1 MTNTFSPEESAARA
15 MLLLHSK
22 SPLDAIETMNAVR
35 DATAQVFAN
44 NPDPSDAQLDAAVQ
58 HAIQSLGYV
67 TDLATLRDMHEAMS
81 ARHAGLWSG
90 SYTVV
95 DSLGDVH
102 LLTIGSAGM
111 RLLLGCMDEAFD
123 VPSEGEAYA
132 DRRIRVTNSLVT
144 ADLQLSTS
152 ADDLEDP
159 SADDLTALADSF
171 QVFVTGTLTVKS
183 DGRGERTLRGKR
195 GVSTPAGVFAER
207 GEDPAFL
214 WDGSYQLRYTDT
226 DDWEFHDD
234 LLRITCDESGALSLA
249 LGDRKASDVSYSNSV
264 IGCSFEFTPGTTTK
278 ATLQMSI
285 TSGGSRK
292 FYLWFDTTGQARTL
306 TGYATRL
313 VDKATLW
320 RKPGAPGPVRAQA
333 SDVSAVKDIRSG
345 HFFDTAY
352 DALVPASDLVADASA
367 SGALAPADLLVG
379 TTLKLDAMQ
388 NVTGFGMEE
397 TDSAGNSTG
406 RIVLFQAKAA
416 SGAAAEIRFPAKS
429 RAKGFQAL
437 DEARHVMPGALN
449 AQIGILLDT
458 SCELPALVETDFY
471 EVRMS
476 ATGLRG
482 PLASGVRFALAI
494 DDLNQPRL
502 LSLQQPESK
511 DTKPPAKN
519 AELGIGPD
527 ADVKKAVPD
536 FSKASVLVRGATGE
550 TQNVGHKDYYFSVLP
565 VNTSGW
571 VQATRSIYTA
581 MEDGT
586 HVKQGD
592 SVDLLI
598 PLLLHVPI
606 EMDSRDALELSG
618 DQWVPASRGKKY
630 TGRITAHY
638 GQQPFTW
645 RVLEGTL
652 PAGLQWDQNLAAQTD
667 LSEAGLLSFGVSG
680 SISDSEDPGNT
691 YQPRIRVMSDKSCVM
706 KPAHAAPQ
714 IVIAEP
720 DLENRG
726 AWEVSNA
733 IVTAV
738 SALISVA
745 SMIVAVLAF
754 TRDVKSDKK
763 KKASDSSIS
772 LDDLSKNKMKDF
784 STTLERLT
792 DTVEKLEKA
801 QDYSQ
806 KLEARLKAT
815 ETMTA
820 DLTKTIDRLR
830 AELKDARSKGD
841 QSSVDILEKKVDVA
855 KDRRERAEKDSHDA
869 RKQKDQKDEKASRK
883 EGE

>member
-1 MTNTFSPEESAARA
+1 MTDTFSPEESAARS

-44 NPDPSDAQLDAAVQ
+44 NPDPSDAQVDAAVE
-58 HAIQSLGYV
+58 HAIQSLGYA
-67 TDLATLRDMHEAMS
+67 TDLAALRNMYEAMS

-90 SYTVV
+90 SYTLV

-102 LLTIGSAGM
+102 LLTIGSASM
-111 RLLLGCMDEAFD
+111 RLLLGGMDDAFE
-123 VPSEGEAYA
+123 VSSEGEAYA
-132 DRRIRVTNSLVT
+132 DRRLRVDNARVT

-152 ADDLEDP
+152 ADGLEVP
-159 SADDLTALADSF
+159 SADELSALADNF

-183 DGRGERTLRGKR
+183 DDRGERTLRGKR

-207 GEDPAFL
+207 AEDPAFL

-234 LLRITCDESGALSLA
+234 QLRITCDESGALSLA
-249 LGDRKASDVSYSNSV
+249 LGDRKASDVSYINSV
-264 IGCSFEFTPGTTTK
+264 IGCSFEFTPGIATK
-278 ATLQMSI
+278 ATLQLSI

-292 FYLWFDTTGQARTL
+292 FYLWFETTGQARTL

-320 RKPGAPGPVRAQA
+320 RKPGSSHPRTLAA
-333 SDVSAVKDIRSG
+333 SAAKDIRSG

-352 DALVPASDLVADASA
+352 DALVPASSLIADAAA
-367 SGALAPADLLVG
+367 SDALSPADLLVG
-379 TTLKLDAMQ
+379 TTLKLDATQ
-388 NVTGFGMEE
+388 SVTGFGTEE

-406 RIVLFQAKAA
+406 RLVLFQAKAA
-416 SGAAAEIRFPAKS
+416 SGEAATIRFPAKS
-429 RAKGFQAL
+429 RAKAFQAL
-437 DEARHVMPGALN
+437 DEARRIMPGGLN
-449 AQIGILLDT
+449 TQVGILLDT

-471 EVRMS
+471 EVRVS

-494 DDLNQPRL
+494 DDLEQPRL

-511 DTKPPAKN
+511 DTKPPVKYADH
-519 AELGIGPD
+519 GIGPD
-527 ADVKKAVPD
+527 ADVRKAVPD
-536 FSKASVLVRGATGE
+536 FSKASVLVRGASGE

-565 VNTSGW
+565 VNTSAW
-571 VQATRSIYTA
+571 VQATRSIYGA
-581 MEDGT
+581 RDDGT
-586 HVKQGD
+586 YAKEGD

-618 DQWVPASRGKKY
+618 DQWIPASRGKKY

-645 RVLEGTL
+645 RVLEDSL
-652 PAGLQWDQNLAAQTD
+652 PAGLHWDQNLAVQTD

-680 SISDSEDPGNT
+680 SIADSEDPGNT
-691 YQPRIRVMSDKSCVM
+691 YQPRIRVMSDGSCVM
-706 KPAHAAPQ
+706 KPAYAAPQ
-714 IVIAEP
+714 IAIAEP

-738 SALISVA
+738 SGLMSVA
-745 SMIVAVLAF
+745 ALVISALAF
-754 TRDVKSDKK
+754 KRDVDADNK
-763 KKASDSSIS
+763 KKASDSSIA
-772 LDDLSKNKMKDF
+772 LDDVSTKKTQDF
-784 STTLERLT
+784 STTMDKLA
-792 DTVEKLEKA
+792 DAVGKLEKA
-801 QDYSQ
+801 QDYNQ
-806 KLEARLKAT
+806 KLDARLKAT
-815 ETMTA
+815 ESMTA
-820 DLTKTIDRLR
+820 DLARTIDRLR

-841 QSSVDILEKKVDVA
+841 LSSVDILEKKVDA
-855 KDRRERAEKDSHDA
+855 TKDRREKAEKDSHDA
-869 RKQKDQKDEKASRK
+869 KTQKDRK
-883 EGE
+883 EEKSSKKEGQ